1 VASEIALPVRLV
13 ELKDL
18 KTKAGDPVRVLCER
32 RDELFVQE
40 QFALPGERGSLD
52 EPAAPDTPESKR
64 ENAKKLLDRSPVLI
78 HSATVLIG
86 ADGRE
91 VRPAFHCDE
100 AHAVP
105 GSFPWRLM
113 SLGDKLR
120 VITAILDESG
130 FGGAADSKFSGED
143 AEGTT
148 HGVGALE
155 VREGDGDPAAGGAP
169 GS

>member
-1 VASEIALPVRLV
+1 MDAELKPTVASEIALPVRLV

-18 KTKAGDPVRVLCER
+18 KTNDGAPVRVLCER

-40 QFALPGERGSLD
+40 QFALPGERGSVD
-52 EPAAPDTPESKR
+52 EPATAETPEAKR
-64 ENAKKLLDRSPVLI
+64 ENAKRLLDRAPGLI
-78 HSATVLIG
+78 HAATALVG

-120 VITAILDESG
+120 VITAS
-130 FGGAADSKFSGED
+130 
-143 AEGTT
+143 T
-148 HGVGALE
+148 
-155 VREGDGDPAAGGAP
+155 R
-169 GS
+169 